1 MRREA
6 FDHPDGD
13 FDLVRLE
20 GVRAPSLPGADRAG
34 QIIAEASKLNV
45 LMITTLRLLP

>member
-13 FDLVRLE
+13 VDLVRLE
-20 GVRAPSLPGADRAG
+20 GVRAPSLPGADRTG
-34 QIIAEASKLNV
+34 QIIAEAIKLTV
-45 LMITTLRLLP
+45 RMITTLRPLP